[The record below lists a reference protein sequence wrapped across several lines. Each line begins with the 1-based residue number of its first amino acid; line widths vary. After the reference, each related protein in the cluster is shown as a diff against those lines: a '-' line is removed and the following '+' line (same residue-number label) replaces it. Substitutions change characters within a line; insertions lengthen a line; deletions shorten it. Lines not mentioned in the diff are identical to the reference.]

1 MRKSSVCFLHF
12 LHPSLI
18 PDCSMC
24 LKGKSFP
31 NPSSLKYHQMEQKET
46 ELTPEAFPPWNV
58 LDAPAPELWLQRKSE
73 QQDVHAVCG
82 GADQRASHAS
92 GTAGNYLAE
101 QNPSC
106 NVMMWGLMCQHQ
118 LTGFFL
124 ILCPCLPISIP
135 WGTILVAGRIQFST
149 DCTEA

>member
-1 MRKSSVCFLHF
+1 MFLTFSPPFLHAGLF
-12 LHPSLI
+12 HVLKRKIFSKPFQSKISSNGAKGNRTCPRSVPTLECFR
-18 PDCSMC
+18 CSSPRA
-24 LKGKSFP
+24 LA
-31 NPSSLKYHQMEQKET
+31 T
-46 ELTPEAFPPWNV
+46 
-58 LDAPAPELWLQRKSE
+58 KSE

-82 GADQRASHAS
+82 GVDQRASHAS

-101 QNPSC
+101 QNPSY
-106 NVMMWGLMCQHQ
+106 NVMMWGLVCQHQ
-118 LTGFFL
+118 LTDFFL